1 MSLVYSNTR
10 NVIAYIIF
18 ASIVITGFLIWLIY
32 FHNPPDH
39 FSRVVTFLPALNAFL
54 NGMSAIFLCFG
65 LAFILRNKRH
75 IHMRFMICAFVSSGL
90 FLISYI
96 IYHHFHGDTRFLG
109 VGAIRPIYFFILI
122 SHILLAIVALPMIL
136 ITFFFALTGQFVVHK
151 KVARI
156 TFPIWMYVSVTGVVV
171 FLLLHVYP
179 AY

>member
-18 ASIVITGFLIWLIY
+18 TSIVISEFLIWLIY
-32 FHNPPDH
+32 FKQPSDH

-54 NGMSAIFLCFG
+54 NGMSAICLCFG
-65 LAFILRNKRH
+65 LAFILKNKRH
-75 IHMRFMICAFVSSGL
+75 IHMRFMSCAFVFSGL

-96 IYHHFHGDTRFLG
+96 IYHYFHGDTPFPG
-109 VGAIRPIYFFILI
+109 IGAIRPIYFFILI
-122 SHILLAIVALPMIL
+122 SHVSLSIVALPMIL
-136 ITFFFALTGQFVVHK
+136 ITFFFSLKGQFVVHK

-171 FLLLHVYP
+171 FLLLNFYT
-179 AY
+179 A